1 MQTNPPCRTV
11 LSQSPPTG
19 FPVHPGLGGG
29 SGQCRGCFLLPPRP
43 AALSTRRPTS
53 YERSVRETGVPS
65 HCWIWI
71 PQLPQLLPVD
81 SKVVPANQADY
92 PLICSNLKIKTDKE
106 KIFREQCQAEDIT
119 LLSDLYLSN
128 GFMAFNNLKRNIM
141 FFNTLF

>member
-1 MQTNPPCRTV
+1 MRTNPPCRTV
-11 LSQSPPTG
+11 LSRSPPTR
-19 FPVHPGLGGG
+19 FLVHPGLGGG
-29 SGQCRGCFLLPPRP
+29 SGQCQGCFLLPPRP
-43 AALSTRRPTS
+43 AALSTRPTS
-53 YERSVRETGVPS
+53 YERSVREIGVGSGSPK
-65 HCWIWI
+65 
-71 PQLPQLLPVD
+71 LPQLLPVD

-106 KIFREQCQAEDIT
+106 KIFREQSQAEDIT